1 MNRKGLMKY
10 AETKRKNPIELG
22 DDSNLGS
29 DFKPIKV
36 GGKTTILDLSE
47 STLDIKGSL
56 SVNGDAVQTGTDAG
70 ATELNELSDVTYS
83 SGDLTISSLD
93 KIIVGDLHIDSS
105 GDILIDST
113 NDGDATTGTIF
124 QSGGARIGTLT
135 AHHSLSVLTLYE
147 AGGASQDDYFNIMVD
162 EKGATTLGTVDAAS
176 AVAHLK
182 FEPDG
187 SFLIKETASAGADVA
202 AYGQIWIK
210 NSTPNELYFTTDAG
224 DDIQLTSGTGVA
236 GGGGGTD
243 TWNFTIG
250 GYKTNN
256 NSATNYY
263 AQYYPNFYGWT
274 RSDSSPT
281 SISYA
286 TTNATSFTADKDG
299 ALTNVRITMRAGDTG
314 ATDPLKY
321 YVYKGTC
328 GNNSSST
335 SCTLIGTS
343 GTITPVLNRT
353 MVLSTDFSSSNTFSE
368 GDSLFVWL
376 KKDSTSGNQDIYMS
390 VTVSGTYD

>member
-1 MNRKGLMKY
+1 MRLSDIVRHITNLFEK
-10 AETKRKNPIELG
+10 KRKNPIQLET
-22 DDSNLGS
+22 DSNLESNLKFLKVSDKSTPIQISEDKVNVEGNLTVNGS
-29 DFKPIKV
+29 DVITEASDV
-36 GGKTTILDLSE
+36 D
-47 STLDIKGSL
+47 SL
-56 SVNGDAVQTGTDAG
+56 ND
-70 ATELNELSDVTYS
+70 LSDVSYS
-83 SGDLTISSLD
+83 SGDLEITSLD
-93 KIIVGDLHIDSS
+93 KIVASTVAIEKS
-105 GDILIDST
+105 GDPAPFVEVI
-113 NDGDATTGTIF
+113 
-124 QSGGARIGTLT
+124 GGAGDERTQ
-135 AHHSLSVLTLYE
+135 LTLYE
-147 AGGASQDDYFNIMVD
+147 AGGASDDDYINFDVRANGSTVIS
-162 EKGATTLGTVDAAS
+162 TVDAAG
-176 AVAHLK
+176 ANADL
-182 FEPDG
+182 EINADG
-187 SFLIKETASAGADVA
+187 DFKVSSTGGIKIKEVSDAIGDTA

-236 GGGGGTD
+236 GGGGTD

-281 SISYA
+281 SISYV
-286 TTNATSFTADKDG
+286 TTNSTSFTADKDG
-299 ALTNVRITMRAGDTG
+299 ALTNIRITMRAGDTG
-314 ATDPLKY
+314 ATDPLQY

-343 GTITPVLNRT
+343 GTITHVLNRT